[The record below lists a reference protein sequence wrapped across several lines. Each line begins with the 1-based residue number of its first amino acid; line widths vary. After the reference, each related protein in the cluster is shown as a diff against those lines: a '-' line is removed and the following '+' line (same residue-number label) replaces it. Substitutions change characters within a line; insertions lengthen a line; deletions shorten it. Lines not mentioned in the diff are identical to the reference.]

1 MPNFQM
7 CSEEKP
13 VRDCA
18 ASLVGAFFLGLL
30 LGSGLCAWAPAP
42 DLNRMI
48 AALLSSPSSLFA
60 QVLTGLCPL
69 LLAAGLC
76 ALSHRVSVLSLI
88 PASCGFLC
96 GFTMSALLLSL
107 GLAGW
112 MAGIVLLSGRWL
124 CLGPLFWFLLRRC
137 GGTEPWLWDLLLACL
152 VSACCIVCSSRL
164 ILPILEELDWSHILF

>member
-1 MPNFQM
+1 MPSSLP
-7 CSEEKP
+7 CSEERS

-18 ASLVGAFFLGLL
+18 AGLAGAFFLGLL
-30 LGSGLCAWAPAP
+30 LGSGLCVWAPVP
-42 DLNRMI
+42 SLSQMI
-48 AALLSSPSSLFA
+48 VALLSAPSPLFG

-76 ALSHRVSVLSLI
+76 ALSRQAPILSLV
-88 PASCGFLC
+88 PAVCGFLC

-112 MAGIVLLSGRWL
+112 MAGILLLSGRWL

-137 GGTEPWLWDLLLACL
+137 EGTEQWLWDLLLACL

-164 ILPILEELDWSHILF
+164 ILPILEELDWTHILF